1 MCGRLTL
8 TSSAEEIASVFRLA
22 TLPQVEPRYNLAPTQ
37 PSLIV
42 RGNAQG
48 SHEAKNARWG
58 LLPQWAKDA
67 SFGSKTFNARSETVA
82 EKPSFR
88 DAYKK
93 RRCLV
98 PSNGFYEWE
107 KRGTKK
113 QPWYF
118 HLPGQRLFAFA
129 GLWERWIDPETEQ
142 EVRSFTILTLPANAD
157 LERLHHRM
165 PLILETEERQQAW
178 LASAR
183 DPQAIAPPP
192 APQPSGT
199 LDVYPVSPAVNH
211 AGFEGPGCLKPL
223 AQQGDLF

>member
-22 TLPQVEPRYNLAPTQ
+22 TMPPVEPRYNLAPTQ
-37 PSLIV
+37 RSLIV
-42 RGNAQG
+42 
-48 SHEAKNARWG
+48 HEDEAGARMAEPARWG
-58 LLPQWAKDA
+58 LLPRWAKDA

-113 QPWYF
+113 LPWYF
-118 HLPGQRLFAFA
+118 HLPDQRLFAFA
-129 GLWERWIDPETEQ
+129 GLWERWMDPETDQ
-142 EVRSFTILTLPANAD
+142 EVRSFTILTLAANDD

-165 PLILETEERQQAW
+165 PLILENEERQEAW
-178 LASAR
+178 LAGAR
-183 DPQAIAPPP
+183 PGEELAPPP
-192 APQPSGT
+192 APQPVGT
-199 LDVYPVSPAVNH
+199 LDVYPVSPVVNR
-211 AGFEGPGCLKPL
+211 AGFEGPECLEPL

>member
-22 TLPQVEPRYNLAPTQ
+22 HMPALEPRYNLAPTQ
-37 PSLIV
+37 HSLIV
-42 RGNAQG
+42 HDDGQG
-48 SHEAKNARWG
+48 KRIAEPAHWG
-58 LLPQWAKDA
+58 LLPRWAKDT
-67 SFGSKTFNARSETVA
+67 SFGNKTFNARSETVA

-107 KRGTKK
+107 NRRGKK
-113 QPWYF
+113 FPWYF
-118 HLPGQRLFAFA
+118 HITDQQLFAFA
-129 GLWERWIDPETEQ
+129 GLWERWTNPETKQ

-165 PLILETEERQQAW
+165 PLILETPERQEKW
-178 LASAR
+178 LAGAR
-183 DPQAIAPPP
+183 KTQTIDPPP
-192 APQPSGT
+192 APQLAGT
-199 LDVYPVSPAVNH
+199 LDTYPVSLAVNR
-211 AGFEGPGCLKPL
+211 AGIEGPGCIEPL
-223 AQQGDLF
+223 AQQSDLF